1 MDNSTRHKPHHRRQP
16 PTRRRSWCCSFAVTP
31 RSPENPTFSHPKPP
45 PKPETPSKSAGSF
58 PNSPQNSRL
67 GLVGRIDPRRILS
80 PGRVSPIDSDH
91 PTVDSLP
98 EIVVPIANVQSR
110 SVMSPMPE
118 GSSGSGSGSAD
129 NSVKEEDGSFGIFD
143 VRLNLKGK
151 SGGSLV
157 LELNSE
163 VLSASSS
170 VFADL
175 IADYRKGV
183 TGSAANLCRIE
194 VPEVENLNVFRETIG
209 LMFDDDIPKRLLKI
223 GVYRSIDILEQ
234 RLKGNDIHVSDGGL
248 ISEATL
254 MKAVVESR
262 SVEEENWKVVEDL
275 EGYDGKGRREIY
287 SNVEVGKGVNS
298 DCKGSSLMKDLES
311 STRKKEELGGA
322 AKLNI
327 SICFFLFITSSGA
340 KGKQAGVKEVNKQ
353 VEMLAIANDGTNSME
368 NVRKIKGTKPLLHL
382 PLMEVKKEQF
392 LGEDGGFVATN
403 FGLKGVI
410 VVNAARDAGRV
421 VMAVTRLLSTIDFY
435 TTTIVSQIVMDLAPI
450 DGLVVA
456 VLGSCGGGSVWR
468 LCWWLRW
475 RFHVLVVDGGSAWHL
490 TSGDSSKFGLLGLI
504 LIGFIAE
511 IAIKCR
517 VLKGLYGV
525 SAVIMFTRGV
535 LSCLRYLEAMPWN
548 EEEEEKLRSLFN
560 RFKLDDD
567 ATRDILARLYLLDS
581 ADSQQRNLARQL
593 VLSITTCP
601 GANARNELKS
611 LVKGLLCKSS
621 IYEKHYADID
631 EDDLYVVCQ
640 SCLSSLVVLLEEA
653 SGTTN
658 GNSCR
663 KLGKKVETDKP
674 LIERISNQVDNINW
688 LLEILLDRQMA
699 EEFVEMWAD
708 QGKLLCMHG
717 SASPMVRYELSRV
730 SAMLFIALGTR
741 KLHCRSEVRLGLLEA
756 WFSPMLLDFGWL
768 QRCRKGLDMRELE
781 EAMGQAL
788 LTLPLKH
795 QYVLF
800 MEWFRC
806 FSKHGTECPN
816 LSKAFQI
823 WWRRSFLRG
832 SESYAIE
839 SSRGRGRGDDIVLE
853 EAPQILEED
862 VIDNGSRDNDDA
874 ADVDQAEEVLT
885 GPFPRGPLD
894 PLILKSFKA
903 HIAVTIWEQKHLEKS
918 RLSGIF
924 IQCTFVHCLAPFRLS
939 LVSEEFMWRQVESS
953 SKQVEKPEGNKAF
966 FIAVLHFDGLPP
978 LPLITASLR
987 SLRCHPSP
995 SSLPTTTTTFS
1006 SSHSSFFF
1014 LLLQTLDL
1022 SLSLSLSVWKGSL
1035 LGEAIAATGAIGKQ
1049 IVATGGLGNRSQ
1061 CWLWSRQWWS
1071 QWLDGYEGGSHGNG
1085 VTAEWWS
1092 QGGG

>member
-194 VPEVENLNVFRETIG
+194 VPEVENLNVFRVTIE

-223 GVYRSIDILEQ
+223 GVYRSIDILE
-234 RLKGNDIHVSDGGL
+234 
-248 ISEATL
+248 
-254 MKAVVESR
+254 
-262 SVEEENWKVVEDL
+262 
-275 EGYDGKGRREIY
+275 
-287 SNVEVGKGVNS
+287 
-298 DCKGSSLMKDLES
+298 
-311 STRKKEELGGA
+311 
-322 AKLNI
+322 
-327 SICFFLFITSSGA
+327 
-340 KGKQAGVKEVNKQ
+340 
-353 VEMLAIANDGTNSME
+353 
-368 NVRKIKGTKPLLHL
+368 
-382 PLMEVKKEQF
+382 
-392 LGEDGGFVATN
+392 
-403 FGLKGVI
+403 
-410 VVNAARDAGRV
+410 
-421 VMAVTRLLSTIDFY
+421 
-435 TTTIVSQIVMDLAPI
+435 
-450 DGLVVA
+450 
-456 VLGSCGGGSVWR
+456 
-468 LCWWLRW
+468 
-475 RFHVLVVDGGSAWHL
+475 
-490 TSGDSSKFGLLGLI
+490 
-504 LIGFIAE
+504 
-511 IAIKCR
+511 
-517 VLKGLYGV
+517 V

-621 IYEKHYADID
+621 IYEKNYPDID

-781 EAMGQAL
+781 EATGQAL

-839 SSRGRGRGDDIVLE
+839 SR
-853 EAPQILEED
+853 
-862 VIDNGSRDNDDA
+862 
-874 ADVDQAEEVLT
+874 
-885 GPFPRGPLD
+885 
-894 PLILKSFKA
+894 
-903 HIAVTIWEQKHLEKS
+903 
-918 RLSGIF
+918 
-924 IQCTFVHCLAPFRLS
+924 
-939 LVSEEFMWRQVESS
+939 
-953 SKQVEKPEGNKAF
+953 
-966 FIAVLHFDGLPP
+966 
-978 LPLITASLR
+978 
-987 SLRCHPSP
+987 
-995 SSLPTTTTTFS
+995 
-1006 SSHSSFFF
+1006 
-1014 LLLQTLDL
+1014 
-1022 SLSLSLSVWKGSL
+1022 
-1035 LGEAIAATGAIGKQ
+1035 
-1049 IVATGGLGNRSQ
+1049 
-1061 CWLWSRQWWS
+1061 
-1071 QWLDGYEGGSHGNG
+1071 
-1085 VTAEWWS
+1085 
-1092 QGGG
+1092 